1 MPRSCTICIHEQRN
15 EIERAV
21 VLQTRYRK
29 IAALYS
35 VSESAISRHVRDHIL
50 PYMAR
55 VREAECMERAATLVD
70 RLDEIT
76 SETRAILRAAREE
89 GGSADDRALR
99 AIRRI
104 ERQLELEAK
113 IFEVIPSEPTVNVLI
128 APKVQIAIVKALEPF
143 PDAQQAVADA
153 LGALELEEGE
163 SKNGT

>member
-1 MPRSCTICIHEQRN
+1 MPRPCTICTHEQRD

-29 IAALYS
+29 VATLYA

-99 AIRRI
+99 AIRRL

-113 IFEVIPSEPTVNVLI
+113 ILEVIPSEPTV
-128 APKVQIAIVKALEPF
+128 KVQIATT
-143 PDAQQAVADA
+143 AQVAN
-153 LGALELEEGE
+153 L
-163 SKNGT
+163 